1 MTEAMLERALA
12 DVGRHVAWP
21 ATPDLAGA
29 VRAELEAAPRVVV
42 PLRRRRSRRLA
53 VVAAAAV
60 LALAGLLAVSPGLRA
75 ALLELL
81 RIRGARIE
89 VQPTPSPLPTAEAS
103 PSLEDLVP
111 GSAVP
116 LAEARREASFPILL
130 PRGLGRPD
138 EVVLFGT
145 GDNATVSLAYL
156 PRAGLPAADETG
168 YAAVLTELEARPEQ
182 ELIRKLAVETQIDPV
197 VVGGEQG
204 YWIQGPHV
212 VALRRGGLVSDDAPR
227 LSASSLLW
235 TRGPLTLRLEAD
247 VSEHDAL
254 RLARSVA

>member
-1 MTEAMLERALA
+1 VTETALERALT
-12 DVGRHVAWP
+12 DLGQHVAWP
-21 ATPDLAGA
+21 PMPDLVAA

-42 PLRRRRSRRLA
+42 PLGRRRPRRLA
-53 VVAAAAV
+53 VLAAAAILV
-60 LALAGLLAVSPGLRA
+60 LGGLLAVSPGLRA

-81 RIRGARIE
+81 QIRGARIE
-89 VQPTPSPLPTAEAS
+89 VQPTPSPLPTAKAS

-111 GSAVP
+111 GSAVS
-116 LAEARREASFPILL
+116 LAEARRQASFRILV

-168 YAAVLTELEARPEQ
+168 YAVVLTELRARPDE
-182 ELIRKLAVETQIDPV
+182 ELIRKLALETQIHPV
-197 VVGGEQG
+197 IVGGEQG
-204 YWIQGPHV
+204 YWIEGPHA
-212 VALRRGGLVSDDAPR
+212 VALRRGGFVVGDAPR

-235 TRGPLTLRLEAD
+235 TRGRLTLRLEAD
-247 VSEHDAL
+247 VSEDVAVG
-254 RLARSVA
+254 LARSVA